1 MEPDHAVQ
9 NTEDTPQTVGSILRK
24 CREFH
29 GISLADAAEVTK
41 IGKNYLRALEEDR
54 HQEFTSPAYLKGF
67 LRIYANHLGL
77 QADDLLKMI
86 EPEQPDENSA
96 VSLALEEQIQR
107 SRFSWRRLLLPASL
121 LAIIIVVALVVR
133 PVDEPPPPVQPATA
147 PAPTVAVQPARSS
160 SHQLPTSDGSLAA
173 VSDPATALAPLPPQN
188 GVTLRIKAL
197 RKGTLLITL
206 DEVTT
211 QSYDLT
217 AGDLIEWRADRSIH
231 LELDDPRSV
240 AFEVNGKPYTPTAQS
255 GGALSLSLT
264 EQGVTP

>member
-9 NTEDTPQTVGSILRK
+9 NAESTPQTAGSILRT

-29 GISLADAAEVTK
+29 GMSLEDAAEATK
-41 IGKNYLRALEEDR
+41 IGKNYLRALEDDR

-77 QADDLLKMI
+77 KADDLLKMI
-86 EPEQPDENSA
+86 EPEPPDETAPGSTD
-96 VSLALEEQIQR
+96 LEEVPEFR
-107 SRFSWRRLLLPASL
+107 RFSWQRLLLPASL
-121 LAIIIVVALVVR
+121 LTVIIVVALLMR
-133 PVDEPPPPVQPATA
+133 PADEPTPPLQPAAT
-147 PAPTVAVQPARSS
+147 PAPTAAVQPARSS
-160 SHQLPTSDGSLAA
+160 AQQLPAPDASGAV
-173 VSDPATALAPLPPQN
+173 VSDPAAALAPLPPQS

-197 RKGTLLITL
+197 RKGNLLITL

-255 GGALSLSLT
+255 GGALVLALT
-264 EQGVTP
+264 EQGVSP